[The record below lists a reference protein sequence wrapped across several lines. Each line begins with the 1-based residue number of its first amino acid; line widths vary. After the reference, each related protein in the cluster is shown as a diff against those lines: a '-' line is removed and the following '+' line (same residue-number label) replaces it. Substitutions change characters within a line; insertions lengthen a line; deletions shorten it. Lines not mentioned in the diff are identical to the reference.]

1 MLNAVLKVLAEE
13 RLEQFADQVQTRI
26 LEGKQARVSGS
37 HAGNQQDKYDSFLH
51 THEETFQAFL
61 EHSGLAD
68 KFVVQQLADKG
79 TDAHVNCDTKIHA
92 SDAQLEKG
100 CQEDGCFCGHAE

>member
-1 MLNAVLKVLAEE
+1 MLAEE

-61 EHSGLAD
+61 EHSG
-68 KFVVQQLADKG
+68 G
-79 TDAHVNCDTKIHA
+79 TGTRLC
-92 SDAQLEKG
+92 LEQDL
-100 CQEDGCFCGHAE
+100 CCNLYRPLFCRSG